1 MWVITGYNPLAQSLT
16 GMALLID
23 NSISKSA
30 TAARLC
36 SKVRLRHVAPADIK
50 VQRVLYQAGSQIS
63 VSELTQKVL

>member
-1 MWVITGYNPLAQSLT
+1 MWMITGYKPLAPSLT

-23 NSISKSA
+23 NSISKHA

-50 VQRVLYQAGSQIS
+50 QVQRVLYQAGLAQSQSQIFCF
-63 VSELTQKVL
+63 

>member
-16 GMALLID
+16 GMALLI

-50 VQRVLYQAGSQIS
+50 QVQRVLYQAG
-63 VSELTQKVL
+63 LA